1 MTESNAGRV
10 RPTPDELLRRIALLT
25 SAKPVLEADTG
36 ISQSAMSDRALM
48 EALRVA
54 ADIESQKLALFTG
67 PARLDDDDARNA
79 QLDILDGQ
87 QHPFL
92 DTATTAVPT
101 TCIGQRA
108 RAIMLL
114 LIDAGAIYV
123 DARLGCTAD
132 RLRCSVLHDLAT
144 S

>member
-1 MTESNAGRV
+1 MTETAPVRV
-10 RPTPDELLRRIALLT
+10 RPSPDEMLSRIALLT
-25 SAKPVLEADTG
+25 FAQPEAGPGT
-36 ISQSAMSDRALM
+36 SRATMPDAALL

-54 ADIESQKLALFTG
+54 ADIERQKLALFAG
-67 PARLDDDDARNA
+67 PARIDDDDARNA

-87 QHPFL
+87 QLPL
-92 DTATTAVPT
+92 LVAATAAVPT
-101 TCIGQRA
+101 TSEGHRA
-108 RAIMLL
+108 RAIILL

-123 DARLGCTAD
+123 DAKLGGTAD